1 MWLADLI
8 GGVVVLLF
16 GLSVAFFS
24 SQLPYSSEF
33 GPGPGFLPF
42 WLGIGISGCAVLV
55 LRRIFKERNRTE
67 LFFKP
72 LTRLGV
78 QMLAMIVI
86 AFLLLPLLG
95 FSVGLALFTA
105 TAMRIIG
112 KHSMLLCGLTA
123 IGTAIG
129 IHFVFGEWLS
139 IPLPMG
145 IVGW

>member
-8 GGVVVLLF
+8 GGVVVLLC
-16 GLSVAFFS
+16 GLAIVFFS

-42 WLGIGISGCAVLV
+42 WLGIGIAGCAVLV
-55 LRRIFKERNRTE
+55 LMKILKQRNRTE
-67 LFFKP
+67 VFFKP

-78 QMLAMIVI
+78 QMLVMIVI

-105 TAMRIIG
+105 TAMRVIG
-112 KHSMLLCGLTA
+112 KHPMLMCGLTA

-139 IPLPMG
+139 IPLPTG

>member
-1 MWLADLI
+1 MADLI
-8 GGVVVLLF
+8 GGVAVLLF
-16 GLSVAFFS
+16 GLAIVFFS

-42 WLGIGISGCAVLV
+42 WLGIGIAGCAVLV
-55 LRRIFKERNRTE
+55 LMKILKQRNRTE
-67 LFFKP
+67 VFFKP
-72 LTRLGV
+72 LTKLGV
-78 QMLAMIVI
+78 QMLVMIVI

-95 FSVGLALFTA
+95 FSVGLALFAA
-105 TAMRIIG
+105 TAMRAIG
-112 KHSMLLCGLTA
+112 KHPMLMCGLTA

-139 IPLPMG
+139 IPLPTG

>member
-1 MWLADLI
+1 MWMADLI
-8 GGVVVLLF
+8 GGAVALLF
-16 GLSVAFFS
+16 GLSIVFFS

-42 WLGIGISGCAVLV
+42 WLGIGIAGCAVLV
-55 LRRIFKERNRTE
+55 LMKILKQRNRTE
-67 LFFKP
+67 VFFKP

-78 QMLAMIVI
+78 QMLVMIVI
-86 AFLLLPLLG
+86 AFLLLPYLG

-105 TAMRIIG
+105 AAMKIIG
-112 KHSMLLCGLTA
+112 KHSTLLCGLTA

-139 IPLPMG
+139 IPLPAG

>member
-8 GGVVVLLF
+8 GGAVVLLF
-16 GLSVAFFS
+16 GLSVVFFS
-24 SQLPYSSEF
+24 SRLPYFSEF

-55 LRRIFKERNRTE
+55 LMKILKERNKTE

-78 QMLAMIVI
+78 QMLTMIVI

-112 KHSMLLCGLTA
+112 KHPMLMCGLTA
-123 IGTAIG
+123 VGTAIG

-139 IPLPMG
+139 IPLPTG

>member
-1 MWLADLI
+1 MADLI
-8 GGVVVLLF
+8 GGVAVLLF
-16 GLSVAFFS
+16 GLAIVFFS
-24 SQLPYSSEF
+24 AQLPYSSDF

-42 WLGIGISGCAVLV
+42 WLGIGITGCAVLV
-55 LRRIFKERNRTE
+55 LMKILRQRNRTE
-67 LFFKP
+67 VFFKP

-78 QMLAMIVI
+78 QMLVMIVI

-105 TAMRIIG
+105 TAMRVIG
-112 KHSMLLCGLTA
+112 RHPVLMCGLTA

-129 IHFVFGEWLS
+129 IHFVFSEWLS
-139 IPLPMG
+139 IPLPTG